1 MSEIRNSSEQL
12 GLSQLGEALKLCF
25 KLFRYLFFICLAGF
39 LLSGIH
45 TVPQGK
51 VAYIQRWGNWLE
63 HMESPGIH
71 FALPPF
77 IDKVVIF
84 DLQEQ
89 RSLELQQFDA
99 PDAGRN
105 TMSDRALLTGDGQIV
120 HTKWVLT
127 YRIKEPKAVWN
138 LLGKNYDETLNPF
151 LEKILAS
158 LIISQCSN
166 LNIDDL
172 LSQHQKLQG
181 NVNDSF
187 YAALQ
192 KMETGLEVID
202 LNLIGPRV
210 PPSTVDAFE
219 NVQRQL
225 LYNENIRGQAELF
238 ARQLYQKIEVTQSQN
253 IGQAKANAQAVTQ
266 QLKGE
271 ALAIKTLVE
280 KYDAKTRAAYLEQR
294 LQTALQNAMA
304 KNVEQTFVLQPG
316 GERRIQI
323 SSDPELKRALIKKM
337 KKEAEAQP

>member
-1 MSEIRNSSEQL
+1 MSETKANSEQL

-25 KLFRYLFFICLAGF
+25 KLFRYLFFVCLVGF

-63 HMESPGIH
+63 NMETPGIH

-89 RSLELQQFDA
+89 RSLELTQFDA
-99 PDAGRN
+99 PDAGKN

-138 LLGKNYDETLNPF
+138 LLGQDYEEKLNPY
-151 LEKILAS
+151 LGKILSS

-166 LNIDDL
+166 LNIDGL

-187 YAALQ
+187 ILAL
-192 KMETGLEVID
+192 KF
-202 LNLIGPRV
+202 N
-210 PPSTVDAFE
+210 
-219 NVQRQL
+219 
-225 LYNENIRGQAELF
+225 
-238 ARQLYQKIEVTQSQN
+238 
-253 IGQAKANAQAVTQ
+253 
-266 QLKGE
+266 
-271 ALAIKTLVE
+271 
-280 KYDAKTRAAYLEQR
+280 
-294 LQTALQNAMA
+294 
-304 KNVEQTFVLQPG
+304 
-316 GERRIQI
+316 
-323 SSDPELKRALIKKM
+323 
-337 KKEAEAQP
+337 